1 MREIPQA
8 GDEVAKKTRITPAC
22 AGNTFI
28 WGETMSGKRD
38 HPRMCGK
45 YGTSPAFFLRVLG
58 SPPHVREILSLYF
71 FRRFVSGITPACA
84 GNTFC
89 LSTFQKLKAG
99 SPPHVREI
107 PYILLTCQKLV
118 GITPACAGNTFFSPV
133 ISAFVK
139 DHPRMCGKYEL
150 REEKLSLNPGSPPH
164 VREIHTKRS
173 IYDAT
178 CNLRIPF
185 FHSLLNFQ
193 FIS

>member
-1 MREIPQA
+1 
-8 GDEVAKKTRITPAC
+8 
-22 AGNTFI
+22 
-28 WGETMSGKRD
+28 MSGKRD

-164 VREIHTKRS
+164 VREILGVQIDGDSFIRDHPRMCGKYTKRS